1 MGIDME
7 LRHLRYFIAL
17 AEELH
22 FGRAAARL
30 HITQPPL
37 SRQLKELEKELEVI
51 LLARNNKVVKLT
63 EPGRIFLGHARQL
76 QELLDRAIKATRK
89 AHRGELGTLT
99 IGYLGGAAFH
109 LLPNVLR
116 HFRDNHPDVE
126 LALHGMLTSEQLEA
140 LSKGSID
147 VGIMRLRP
155 TASLDEYKSELI
167 LREPFVVALPMEHRL
182 ARRRDIHIRNLA
194 QEKFVMLPAT
204 PGGGLYRQILELCL
218 QAKFEPKI
226 VQVAIE
232 TRSVV
237 GLVGAGIGISIVPS
251 SVQRMN
257 ISNVVYRRL
266 RGVRSY
272 AEMVMVWRKDGE
284 TPVVA
289 QFLRA
294 VRAFC
299 AQRPR
304 APTAISAACDPK
316 HGSEFSHPRTAPVL
330 PENS

>member
-1 MGIDME
+1 MGIDVE

-22 FGRAAARL
+22 FGRAAARM
-30 HITQPPL
+30 HITQPPM

-63 EPGRIFLGHARQL
+63 EQGQIFLEHARQL
-76 QELLDRAIKATRK
+76 QELLDRAIKMTRK
-89 AHRGELGTLT
+89 AHRGEFGRLA
-99 IGYLGGAAFH
+99 IGYLAEAAFH

-116 HFRDNHPDVE
+116 HFRDNHSDVE
-126 LALHGMLTSEQLEA
+126 LVLHGMITSAQLEA
-140 LSKGSID
+140 LSRGSID
-147 VGIMRLRP
+147 VGIMRP
-155 TASLDEYKSELI
+155 TASLYEYKSELI

-204 PGGGLYRQILELCL
+204 PVGGLYRQILELCL

-226 VQVAIE
+226 VQVGPE

-272 AEMVMVWRKDGE
+272 AEMVIVWRKDGE

-294 VRAFC
+294 VREA
-299 AQRPR
+299 
-304 APTAISAACDPK
+304 AACLTPLER
-316 HGSEFSHPRTAPVL
+316 G
-330 PENS
+330 

>member
-22 FGRAAARL
+22 FGRAAARM

-63 EPGRIFLGHARQL
+63 ESGRIFLEHARHL
-76 QELLDRAIKATRK
+76 QELLDRAIQMTRK
-89 AHRGELGTLT
+89 AHRGEFGRLA

-116 HFRDNHPDVE
+116 HFRDSHPDVE
-126 LALHGMLTSEQLEA
+126 LVLHGMLTSEQLEA
-140 LSKGSID
+140 LLKGSID
-147 VGIMRLRP
+147 VGIMRP
-155 TASLDEYKSELI
+155 TFSLYEYKSELI

-218 QAKFEPKI
+218 RAKFEPKI
-226 VQVAIE
+226 VQVATE

-294 VRAFC
+294 VRE
-299 AQRPR
+299 
-304 APTAISAACDPK
+304 TAASLTPLER
-316 HGSEFSHPRTAPVL
+316 G
-330 PENS
+330 

>member
-22 FGRAAARL
+22 FGRAAARM
-30 HITQPPL
+30 HITQPPM

-51 LLARNNKVVKLT
+51 LLARNSKVVKLT
-63 EPGRIFLGHARQL
+63 EPGRIFLEHARQL
-76 QELLDRAIKATRK
+76 QELLDRAIKITRK
-89 AHRGELGTLT
+89 AHRGEFGSLA

-126 LALHGMLTSEQLEA
+126 LVLHGMLTSEQLEA
-140 LSKGSID
+140 LLNGSID
-147 VGIMRLRP
+147 VGIIRP
-155 TASLDEYKSELI
+155 TASLHDYKSELI

-194 QEKFVMLPAT
+194 QEKFVMLLAT

-226 VQVAIE
+226 VQFATE

-237 GLVGAGIGISIVPS
+237 GLVGAGIGISIVPY

-272 AEMVMVWRKDGE
+272 AEMLMVWRKDGE

-294 VRAFC
+294 VRE
-299 AQRPR
+299 
-304 APTAISAACDPK
+304 AAASLTPLER
-316 HGSEFSHPRTAPVL
+316 G
-330 PENS
+330 

>member
-1 MGIDME
+1 ME
-7 LRHLRYFIAL
+7 LRHLRYFVAL

-22 FGRAAARL
+22 FGKAAARM

-37 SRQLKELEKELEVI
+37 SRQIKELEKELEVT
-51 LLARNNKVVKLT
+51 LFARNNKMVRLT
-63 EPGRIFLGHARQL
+63 EPGRIFLEHARQL
-76 QELLDRAIKATRK
+76 QELLDHTIKITRR
-89 AHRGELGTLT
+89 AHRGEFGRLA

-116 HFRDNHPDVE
+116 HFRENHPDVE
-126 LALHGMLTSEQLEA
+126 LILHGMITSEQLEA
-140 LSKGSID
+140 LLKGSID
-147 VGIMRLRP
+147 VGIMRP
-155 TASLDEYKSELI
+155 TFSLDEYRSELI
-167 LREPFVVALPMEHRL
+167 LREPFVVALPMKHTL
-182 ARRRDIHIRNLA
+182 ARRRDIHIRSLA
-194 QEKFVMLPAT
+194 QEKFVMLPPT

-218 QAKFEPKI
+218 QAKFEPKV
-226 VQVAIE
+226 VQVATE

-251 SVQRMN
+251 SVQRMA

-284 TPVVA
+284 TPVVS

-294 VRAFC
+294 VRE
-299 AQRPR
+299 
-304 APTAISAACDPK
+304 AAASLTPLER
-316 HGSEFSHPRTAPVL
+316 G
-330 PENS
+330 

>member
-1 MGIDME
+1 ME

-37 SRQLKELEKELEVI
+37 SRQLKELEKELEVV

-63 EPGRIFLGHARQL
+63 EPGRIFLEHARHL
-76 QELLDRAIKATRK
+76 QEILDRAIKLTRK
-89 AHRGELGTLT
+89 AHRGEFGRLA

-116 HFRDNHPDVE
+116 HFRENHPDVE
-126 LALHGMLTSEQLEA
+126 LALHGMITSEQLEA
-140 LSKGSID
+140 LLKGSID
-147 VGIMRLRP
+147 VGIMRP
-155 TASLDEYKSELI
+155 TSSLHEYKSELI
-167 LREPFVVALPMEHRL
+167 LREPFVVALPIEHRL

-204 PGGGLYRQILELCL
+204 PSGGLYRKIMELCL
-218 QAKFEPKI
+218 QAKLEPKI
-226 VQVAIE
+226 VQVATEI
-232 TRSVV
+232 RSVV

-272 AEMVMVWRKDGE
+272 AEMVMVWREDGE

-289 QFLRA
+289 QFLRT
-294 VRAFC
+294 VREV
-299 AQRPR
+299 
-304 APTAISAACDPK
+304 AASLKPLER
-316 HGSEFSHPRTAPVL
+316 G
-330 PENS
+330 

>member
-22 FGRAAARL
+22 FGRAAARM

-63 EPGRIFLGHARQL
+63 EPGRIFLEHARHL
-76 QELLDRAIKATRK
+76 EELLDRAIKMTRK
-89 AHRGELGTLT
+89 AHRGEFGRLA

-126 LALHGMLTSEQLEA
+126 LVLHGMITSEQLEA
-140 LSKGSID
+140 LSRGSID
-147 VGIMRLRP
+147 VGIMRP
-155 TASLDEYKSELI
+155 TSSLYEYEYKSQLI

-204 PGGGLYRQILELCL
+204 PGGGLYPRILELCL

-226 VQVAIE
+226 VQFATE

-289 QFLRA
+289 RFLRA
-294 VRAFC
+294 VRE
-299 AQRPR
+299 
-304 APTAISAACDPK
+304 AAASLTPLER
-316 HGSEFSHPRTAPVL
+316 G
-330 PENS
+330 